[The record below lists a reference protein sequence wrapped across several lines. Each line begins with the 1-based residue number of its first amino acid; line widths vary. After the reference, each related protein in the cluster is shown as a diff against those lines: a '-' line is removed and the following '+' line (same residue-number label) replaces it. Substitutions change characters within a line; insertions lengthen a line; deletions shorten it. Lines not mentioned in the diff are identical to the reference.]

1 MSNPGLVNEAFR
13 HLQSGQAERAL
24 DAARAV
30 AEAHPTLARAR
41 LAEAIALRMLGRV
54 GEASAALKS
63 AAALDPRDH
72 GVAYEAGVVHQMQ
85 GDRDGALAEFE
96 RARALKPSFFAA
108 HFSAGSLRLDA
119 KDWNGAAERFRAAL
133 AVQPAQIDALTN
145 LVRALKG
152 AGRLDEA
159 DAAFIHALAANPH
172 DPNVAR
178 AFGQHSVSRG
188 NYKRAATLF
197 ADAWRGLPDDE
208 NLPIFLTQVELM
220 LGHWD
225 SAWAAYSKRAPRGHF
240 ERSLVTLGAKY
251 QLHPFASLKGR
262 DVSLV
267 AEQGLGDILFFLRW
281 APLAAKAGARL
292 HFIGPPQLHTMLGR
306 TGLFASFHAF
316 GDASAP
322 ATLPLMIGDLPQIAG
337 GDPSAQPGLSI
348 APLPD
353 RLAAWRKRLEAAG
366 PRPWIGVTWRAGTPH
381 DELTRGLYKTVP
393 QPAFFEAVGALDGT
407 VVALQRKPEAGE
419 LAAATKM
426 LGRTLHDF
434 TRMNDDLEDALALVA
449 LLDRHIGVSNT
460 NMHLADA
467 AGKTADVLVPFPPEW
482 RWRIEGESPWFP
494 GFRVH
499 RQTID
504 GDWSTAI
511 NGVRL
516 QLS

>member
-1 MSNPGLVNEAFR
+1 MLG
-13 HLQSGQAERAL
+13 
-24 DAARAV
+24 
-30 AEAHPTLARAR
+30 R
-41 LAEAIALRMLGRV
+41 LAEASTALGR
-54 GEASAALKS
+54 

-85 GDRDGALAEFE
+85 GDRDGARREFE
-96 RARALKPSFFAA
+96 RARVLKPGFFAA
-108 HFSAGSLRLDA
+108 HFSAGSLCLDA

-133 AVQPAQIDALTN
+133 AVQPAQVDALTN
-145 LVRALKG
+145 LARALKG
-152 AGRLDEA
+152 AGRPDEA
-159 DAAFIHALAANPH
+159 DAAFVHALASNPH
-172 DPNVAR
+172 DPKLAR
-178 AFGQHSVSRG
+178 VFGQHSVARG
-188 NYKRAATLF
+188 NHKRAATLF
-197 ADAWRGLPDDE
+197 TDAWRGLPDDE
-208 NLPIFLTQVELM
+208 TLPIFLAQVELM

-225 SAWAAYSKRAPRGHF
+225 AAWAAYSRRAPRVHF
-240 ERSLVTLGAKY
+240 ERSLAALGARY
-251 QLHPFASLKGR
+251 QLPAFSSLKGR

-267 AEQGLGDILFFLRW
+267 AEQGYGDILFFLRW
-281 APLAAKAGARL
+281 APLAAAAGARL
-292 HFIGPPQLHTMLGR
+292 HFIGPPQLHSLLGR
-306 TGLFASFHAF
+306 SGLFASFHAF
-316 GDASAP
+316 GDPSAT
-322 ATLPLMIGDLPQIAG
+322 ATVPLMIGDLPQIAG
-337 GDPSAQPGLSI
+337 GDPFAQPSLSI

-353 RLAAWRKRLEAAG
+353 RLAAWRARLEAAG
-366 PRPWIGVTWRAGTPH
+366 PRPWVGVTWRAGTPH

-393 QPAFFEAVGALDGT
+393 QTAFFEAVRALGGT
-407 VVALQRKPEAGE
+407 VVALQRKPEPGE

-426 LGRTLHDF
+426 LGRTVHDF
-434 TRMNDDLEDALALVA
+434 TAMNDELEDALALVA

-460 NMHLADA
+460 NMHLAAA